1 MTDFNLVLS
10 QVRQR
15 LEILYQ
21 IVDELEA
28 QGGGGGQGGTDNY
41 NELTN
46 KPKINNITLSGNK
59 TGEDLGL
66 ADYAAL
72 ADKADKSTTYTKT
85 QVDGL
90 LDDKADKS
98 TTYTK
103 TEVDTALSGK
113 ADAAT
118 TYTKTETNAEI
129 TGAIMDLDV
138 PNVGADDGSKYIG
151 LVGQADGSITATAFT
166 PALNIVANI
175 SKPPTTDAVNS
186 AINNAK
192 TAANSYTDTAVANK
206 IGLADVFGQGVRIQ
220 GSSAQHEDLDNYY
233 TAGNYYILT
242 AGDAGN
248 TDNKPYDPDFDVASV
263 RARVLVFQFSG
274 TTSTDARCF
283 QIYIPART
291 NSSTGSNVMYMR
303 YRYISSGA
311 GAWTAWYAIGGTALG
326 PAPAL
331 QMVNAEMRTAVEPD
345 EDEPQDER

>member
-21 IVDELEA
+21 IVDELEQ
-28 QGGGGGQGGTDNY
+28 QGGGGGGTSDYTQLDN
-41 NELTN
+41 L
-46 KPKINNITLSGNK
+46 PKLNSKTITGSHDGSYY
-59 TGEDLGL
+59 GL
-66 ADYAAL
+66 ADA
-72 ADKADKSTTYTKT
+72 SNTYTKSE
-85 QVDGL
+85 VNSAL
-90 LDDKADKS
+90 NDKADKS

-103 TEVDTALSGK
+103 TEVDTALSAK
-113 ADAAT
+113 ANAAT

-129 TGAIMDLDV
+129 TAAITDLDV
-138 PNVGADDGSKYIG
+138 SNIGAFDGSKYIG
-151 LVGQADGSITATAFT
+151 LVGQADGSLTATAFT

-192 TAANSYTDTAVANK
+192 TAANTYTDNAVAGK

-220 GSSAQHEDLDNYY
+220 GSSAQHEDLDNYW

-248 TDNKPYDPDFDVASV
+248 TDNKPYDPDFNIAGV

-274 TTSTDARCF
+274 TTATNSRCF
-283 QIYIPART
+283 QIYVPART
-291 NSSTGSNVMYMR
+291 NDSTGSNVMYIR
-303 YRYISSGA
+303 YRYISNDVPG
-311 GAWTAWYAIGGTALG
+311 WTAWSAIGGTALG
-326 PAPAL
+326 PAPTL
-331 QMVNAEMRTAVEPD
+331 QMVSGEMRTAIEPD